1 MKISQSDFNELLLFV
16 FLMSFVV
23 FLIFSNLEF

>member
-1 MKISQSDFNELLLFV
+1 MKVSRPDFNELLIFV

-23 FLIFSNLEF
+23 FLIFSNLEL